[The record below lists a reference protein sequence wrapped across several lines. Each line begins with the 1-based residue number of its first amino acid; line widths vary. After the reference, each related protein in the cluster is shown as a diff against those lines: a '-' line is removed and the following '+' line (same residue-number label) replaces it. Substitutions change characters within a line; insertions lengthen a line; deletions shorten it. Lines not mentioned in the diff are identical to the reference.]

1 VSALE
6 DRLRRELRAE
16 SEQITPDGLPPWGP
30 PARTGRG
37 RRLLSLAYGGG
48 ERQGALV
55 PGWRGWLT
63 PAAAA
68 IVVAAVIAGAAVLSD
83 AMFRPKAPGP
93 TPSAVVGAS
102 PSASAAVAANEAV
115 TWILH
120 QVSRTAIVSCD
131 QLVCGAL
138 ARGGFL
144 NLDPLEPTLN
154 DPLGSTLVVATAD
167 IRARYGSRL
176 ASVYAPVIIASFGS
190 GSASVDIRWA
200 YPGGTAAYNADER
213 SALVARKA
221 NDIQLLKNRRI
232 AVSAKARAQLR
243 SGGIDPLLPPL
254 LAEMAHYHPLR
265 IVDFV
270 NQSPGGGPASL
281 LRSVDLATAHN
292 GTHLTPAAYV
302 RWVHV
307 FLDAQRALY
316 RPAWS
321 EQVRLRTGQVV
332 LRIGYYAPSPLSQS
346 QIGTVPASEAR
357 EARLGAQ
364 RHDAVAGS
372 AFRPV
377 RRRAAPRRRRP
388 AGLRAAAGRPVG

>member
-16 SEQITPDGLPPWGP
+16 SEQITPDSLTPWCP
-30 PARTGRG
+30 PAHTGRG

-48 ERQGALV
+48 ERQGAPV
-55 PGWRGWLT
+55 HGWRRWLT

-68 IVVAAVIAGAAVLSD
+68 TVVAAVIAGSAVLSD
-83 AMFRPKAPGP
+83 VMFRPKAPGP

-102 PSASAAVAANEAV
+102 PSASAAAATNAAV

-120 QVSRTAIVSCD
+120 QVSRTATVSCD
-131 QLVCGAL
+131 QLVCAAL

-144 NLDPLEPTLN
+144 NLDPLGPTSN
-154 DPLGSTLVVATAD
+154 DPLGATLVVATAD

-176 ASVYAPVIIASFGS
+176 ASVYAPVILASFGS
-190 GSASVDIRWA
+190 GSARVDIRWV

-213 SALVARKA
+213 SALHARRA
-221 NDIQLLKNRRI
+221 ADTQLLKNSRI
-232 AVSAKARAQLR
+232 ALSAKARTQLR
-243 SGGIDPLLPPL
+243 SGNIDPLLPL
-254 LAEMAHYHPLR
+254 LIGQMAHYHPVR

-270 NQSPGGGPASL
+270 DQSPGGGPAN

-302 RWVHV
+302 RWIDGFLKVQRSV
-307 FLDAQRALY
+307 FQ
-316 RPAWS
+316 PAWS
-321 EQVRLRTGQVV
+321 QQVRLPTGQVV

-346 QIGTVPASEAR
+346 QIG
-357 EARLGAQ
+357 
-364 RHDAVAGS
+364 AGTG
-372 AFRPV
+372 F
-377 RRRAAPRRRRP
+377 
-388 AGLRAAAGRPVG
+388 